1 MSTKPVNIRMKFL
14 IKTGFSSKSQ
24 QKVRLKEALECV
36 HIARHSHL
44 AQKQDEKSR
53 NIVGA
58 SEDAPGKYKRF
69 YS

>member
-1 MSTKPVNIRMKFL
+1 MSQQPVAIKMKIL
-14 IKTGFSSKSQ
+14 IKTGFSSKFQ
-24 QKVRLKEALECV
+24 QKMWLKEALECV

-58 SEDAPGKYKRF
+58 SEDAPGKYKPL
-69 YS
+69 